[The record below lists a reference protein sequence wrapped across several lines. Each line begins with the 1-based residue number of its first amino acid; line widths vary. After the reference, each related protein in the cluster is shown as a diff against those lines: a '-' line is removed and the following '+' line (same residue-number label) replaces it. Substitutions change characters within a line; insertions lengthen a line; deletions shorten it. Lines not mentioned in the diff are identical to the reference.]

1 MVEQYRSPAMKNF
14 FGKRNTEC
22 PKFQSQIED
31 AAGAAP
37 NAKDLP
43 GLLTAAPDL
52 KTHLSACADCRVA
65 AENILAARA
74 LLAELPSYAATAGPW
89 FAPRV
94 MAAIAAHKA
103 ELSRAADTWTFL
115 PKLAARLTWASA
127 VALLLASGWLYQK
140 PVSTST
146 SAKPVV
152 TDLTGEPVVDTVMPA
167 SNDDVLV
174 SLAERPR

>member
-1 MVEQYRSPAMKNF
+1 MENF
-14 FGKRNTEC
+14 LNRRRAGC
-22 PKFQSQIED
+22 SDFQSQLED
-31 AAGAAP
+31 VAGAMPSAKELPELLASAP
-37 NAKDLP
+37 IALKEH
-43 GLLTAAPDL
+43 AA
-52 KTHLSACADCRVA
+52 ACSDCRAA

-74 LLAELPSYAATAGPW
+74 LLAELPSSAAMAGPW

-94 MAAIAAHKA
+94 MAAIAARKA

-146 SAKPVV
+146 KPVL
-152 TDLTGEPVVDTVMPA
+152 TDITGEPLVDTTAPPA
-167 SNDDVLV
+167 NDDEVLL

>member
-1 MVEQYRSPAMKNF
+1 MINF
-14 FGKRNTEC
+14 LSKRRAEC
-22 PKFQSQIED
+22 RQFQSQLED

-37 NAKDLP
+37 NAKELSE
-43 GLLTAAPDL
+43 LLAAASVPL
-52 KTHLSACADCRVA
+52 KEHATACADCRAA

-94 MAAIAAHKA
+94 MAAIAARKA

-127 VALLLASGWLYQK
+127 IALLLASGWLYQK
-140 PVSTST
+140 PVSTS
-146 SAKPVV
+146 AKPVA
-152 TDLTGEPVVDTVMPA
+152 TDITGEPVADTATPA
-167 SNDDVLV
+167 TNDEVLV
-174 SLAERPR
+174 SLSEKPR

>member
-1 MVEQYRSPAMKNF
+1 MTNF
-14 FGKRNTEC
+14 LNKRRAEC
-22 PKFQSQIED
+22 RQFQSQLED

-37 NAKDLP
+37 NAKELSE
-43 GLLTAAPDL
+43 LLAAAPASL
-52 KTHLSACADCRVA
+52 KEHTIACANCRAA

-94 MAAIAAHKA
+94 MAAIAARKA

-127 VALLLASGWLYQK
+127 IALLLASGWLYQK
-140 PVSTST
+140 PVTTS
-146 SAKPVV
+146 SRPVV
-152 TDLTGEPVVDTVMPA
+152 TDITGEPLVDTVTPA

-174 SLAERPR
+174 SLSEKPR

>member
-1 MVEQYRSPAMKNF
+1 MINF
-14 FGKRNTEC
+14 LKKRRPEC
-22 PKFQSQIED
+22 RGFQMQLED

-43 GLLTAAPDL
+43 ELLASAPAAL
-52 KTHLSACADCRVA
+52 KEHTTACADCRAA

-94 MAAIAAHKA
+94 MAAIAARKA

-127 VALLLASGWLYQK
+127 IALLLASGWLYQK
-140 PVSTST
+140 PASTT
-146 SAKPVV
+146 AKPVV
-152 TDLTGEPVVDTVMPA
+152 TDITGEPLADTATP
-167 SNDDVLV
+167 STNDELLV
-174 SLAERPR
+174 SLSERRR

>member
-1 MVEQYRSPAMKNF
+1 MKNF
-14 FGKRNTEC
+14 LSKRDAEC
-22 PKFQSQIED
+22 RGFQSQLED

-37 NAKDLP
+37 AAKEISELLATAP
-43 GLLTAAPDL
+43 GDL
-52 KTHLSACADCRVA
+52 KTHVSACADCRVA

-94 MAAIAAHKA
+94 MAAIAARKA

-127 VALLLASGWLYQK
+127 VALLLASGWLYQR
-140 PVSTST
+140 PVTTS
-146 SAKPVV
+146 SKQVV
-152 TDLTGEPVVDTVMPA
+152 TDITGEPVVDTAPPA
-167 SNDDVLV
+167 SDDDVLV
-174 SLAERPR
+174 SLAERHQ

>member
-1 MVEQYRSPAMKNF
+1 MINF
-14 FGKRNTEC
+14 LSKRRAEC
-22 PKFQSQIED
+22 RQFQSQLED

-37 NAKDLP
+37 NAKELSE
-43 GLLTAAPDL
+43 LLAAAPVPL
-52 KTHLSACADCRVA
+52 KEHATACADCRAA

-94 MAAIAAHKA
+94 MAAIAARKA
-103 ELSRAADTWTFL
+103 ELGRAADAWTFL

-140 PVSTST
+140 PVSTS
-146 SAKPVV
+146 AKPVA
-152 TDLTGEPVVDTVMPA
+152 TDITGEPVADTATPA
-167 SNDDVLV
+167 TNDEVLV
-174 SLAERPR
+174 SLAERHR